1 MAIVYLIR
9 HTQPQN
15 EPLVESVPS
24 AVLTHGYTG
33 QLPGAPRTHG
43 HMLIY
48 VCCVQHVF
56 LMLEH

>member
-9 HTQPQN
+9 HTRPQN
-15 EPLVESVPS
+15 KPLVEFVPS
-24 AVLTHGYTG
+24 AVLKH
-33 QLPGAPRTHG
+33 
-43 HMLIY
+43 